1 MRTDAGAPTTQAAAR
16 AKARLVVVDGPAGI
30 GKSRLLARPAAA
42 LHRRP
47 ALGGPALQGLGNR
60 GIAEALYVTPK
71 TLEVHLS
78 SAYRT
83 LGVRSRRDLPGALAT
98 P

>member
-1 MRTDAGAPTTQAAAR
+1 MD
-16 AKARLVVVDGPAGI
+16 
-30 GKSRLLARPAAA
+30 RPS
-42 LHRRP
+42 
-47 ALGGPALQGLGNR
+47 QGLGNR